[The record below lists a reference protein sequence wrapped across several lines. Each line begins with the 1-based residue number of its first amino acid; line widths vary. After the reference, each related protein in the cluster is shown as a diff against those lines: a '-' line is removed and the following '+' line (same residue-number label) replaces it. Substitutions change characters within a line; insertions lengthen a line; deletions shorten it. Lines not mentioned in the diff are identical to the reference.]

1 LAREEKVFEMIAS
14 RKLALQTEMRAPA
27 RVKFQ
32 RRADVPVIPVEPLP
46 YKVLILACVT
56 AFGVPFGLAVLKEL
70 LVRRVSDVDQ
80 LARESKLRVLGEIA
94 ELPVRNVAVSPRRI
108 SARLQRDA
116 HVFAESINSLRT
128 NLTLASDLRDNRVF
142 AVMSAVSGE
151 SKSSVATSLAMSFAN
166 ATGRPTLVIDGD
178 MRSPDVASMLK
189 TKAAPGLFEVLSGK
203 CELEDCIQHVAD
215 SQVYVLAAGKADRTA
230 HQYLTVKAAEA
241 LVERLRS
248 KFQTILIDT
257 PPVLGAS
264 EAIILAKAADA
275 GLFCS
280 LSGVSKIQQIQLAID
295 RLERADVNVAGAV
308 LSGSTVK
315 RYAYR
320 YGYYPLEAAHS

>member
-1 LAREEKVFEMIAS
+1 
-14 RKLALQTEMRAPA
+14 
-27 RVKFQ
+27 
-32 RRADVPVIPVEPLP
+32 
-46 YKVLILACVT
+46 
-56 AFGVPFGLAVLKEL
+56 
-70 LVRRVSDVDQ
+70 
-80 LARESKLRVLGEIA
+80 
-94 ELPVRNVAVSPRRI
+94 
-108 SARLQRDA
+108 
-116 HVFAESINSLRT
+116 VFAESINSLRT
-128 NLTLASDLRDNRVF
+128 NLTLAADLRDKRVF

-189 TKAAPGLFEVLSGK
+189 TKLAPGLFEVLSGK

-241 LVERLRS
+241 LVDRLRT

-275 GLFCS
+275 ALFCT
-280 LSGVSKIQQIQLAID
+280 LSGVSKIQQIQLAVD
-295 RLERADVNVAGAV
+295 RLERAEVNVAGAV